1 MQGYRLD
8 QMAQAIYEFTWN
20 EFCDWY
26 LELSKP
32 VLTDPASSEAA
43 QRGTRQTLVRVLE
56 TLLRLLHPLMPFI
69 TEEIWQRVA
78 PLAGITSATP
88 SHQENTNQAE
98 VCMSIMR
105 QPYPEVDRALIDE
118 TAVTEIE
125 WLRQFLLGVRR
136 IRAEMNIA
144 PGKPLPALLQHGS
157 LEDHERLERH
167 RQALSTLGRLQ
178 SIAWLDDGAPAP
190 DAAIALLG
198 GMKILIPMAGLI
210 DKAAETIRLEKEI
223 TKLRKEA
230 ERTTAKL
237 DNTDFLGRA
246 PAAVVEKERAR
257 LAELQMAI
265 IKLEEQLSRFRQ
277 M

>member
-1 MQGYRLD
+1 
-8 QMAQAIYEFTWN
+8 
-20 EFCDWY
+20 
-26 LELSKP
+26 
-32 VLTDPASSEAA
+32 
-43 QRGTRQTLVRVLE
+43 
-56 TLLRLLHPLMPFI
+56 
-69 TEEIWQRVA
+69 
-78 PLAGITSATP
+78 
-88 SHQENTNQAE
+88 
-98 VCMSIMR
+98 MSIMR

-118 TAVTEIE
+118 IAVTEIE

-230 ERTTAKL
+230 ERTIAKL
-237 DNTDFLGRA
+237 DNADFLGRA